1 MEIWIVEDGGKKGP
15 FETYLL
21 RERIEAGELS
31 GDELAWH
38 KDQDGWVSLREMDVF
53 RSAFVPA
60 EGEKQAPLPPPLP
73 VEPYPFIRFFARWFD
88 VLLYLLVFCFLLRC
102 MGYQFLQVLS
112 SPSLYFYFLPYVL
125 LEAAMLHRTGASPG
139 RYLLGVRI
147 TAADEQPLGLQ
158 TALIRSLRAFIVGL
172 GLMVHPFLTGIC
184 HVYCVWYLMRHNKA
198 PWDKM
203 TSTRVETKR
212 LRVFPLIRF
221 GLLFLTVGVLL
232 IVVLLPTFREFLEL
246 AQEQLERAR

>member
-1 MEIWIVEDGGKKGP
+1 MG
-15 FETYLL
+15 
-21 RERIEAGELS
+21 S
-31 GDELAWH
+31 
-38 KDQDGWVSLREMDVF
+38 EMC
-53 RSAFVPA
+53 
-60 EGEKQAPLPPPLP
+60 
-73 VEPYPFIRFFARWFD
+73 IRD
-88 VLLYLLVFCFLLRC
+88 
-102 MGYQFLQVLS
+102 S
-112 SPSLYFYFLPYVL
+112 
-125 LEAAMLHRTGASPG
+125 
-139 RYLLGVRI
+139 LLGVRI
-147 TAADEQPLGLQ
+147 TAADEQLLGLQ

-172 GLMVHPFLTGIC
+172 GLMVHPFQTGIC
-184 HVYCVWYLMRHNKA
+184 HVYCVSYLMRHNKA